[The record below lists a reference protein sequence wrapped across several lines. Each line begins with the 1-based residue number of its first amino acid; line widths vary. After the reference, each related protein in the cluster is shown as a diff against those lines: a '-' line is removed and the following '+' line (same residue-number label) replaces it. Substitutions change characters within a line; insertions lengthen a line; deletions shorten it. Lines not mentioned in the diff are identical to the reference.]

1 MRSFSDR
8 WHAHV
13 LNRRRDC
20 GAVEVFRDPQGELFV
35 DDDVLGIAGEGGSPG
50 IGLGRAVSLD
60 LSRGKLL
67 VARAAVRTAQI
78 RIDHAA
84 HAREIA
90 GFEFGN
96 LRPGRRD
103 PANDLMTQHGQIL
116 AEAPFVACEVD
127 VRVAN
132 ATVEN
137 LDFDIQIGWLPAGNS
152 GGSERCGRGFGG
164 VGFDGYDAGWLM
176 VS

>member
-1 MRSFSDR
+1 M
-8 WHAHV
+8 
-13 LNRRRDC
+13 
-20 GAVEVFRDPQGELFV
+20 
-35 DDDVLGIAGEGGSPG
+35 
-50 IGLGRAVSLD
+50 
-60 LSRGKLL
+60 L

-84 HAREIA
+84 NAREIA
-90 GFEFGN
+90 GLEFGN
-96 LRPGRRD
+96 LRSDRRD
-103 PANDLMTQHGQIL
+103 PANDLMTRDGRIL
-116 AEAPFVACEVD
+116 GEAPFVACEVD

-137 LDFDIQIGWLPAGNS
+137 LDFNIQIGWLPAGNS

-164 VGFDGYDAGWLM
+164 VGFAVMDTGWLM